1 MKRTFLA
8 LHFEGGAVHEFEL
21 LDGYYVIGGD
31 AAANLRIDLPTVAPR
46 HLALAIVWG
55 KVQVEPFV
63 QGIVVNGYE
72 IAERVEVELPA
83 SVEFSG
89 VVMLLRHEGVEA
101 EDPDKTIPL
110 ARKPSAQSLDPDKTI
125 TVARSREAASVDPD
139 ATIVRPRQPG
149 GANFGGTGGEGF
161 APLQGGFRLGNE
173 IARGGMGRIHVGE
186 DFQLKRQVAI
196 KISHDSGVDPRF
208 SREAE
213 VLARLAHPNIVPVIA
228 LGVDD
233 GGRPYYAM
241 KLVKGR
247 TLQAVLKSLR
257 EGDAQAAKEFSLP
270 NLLTI
275 FRKVCDA
282 VAFAHS
288 QKILHRDLKPEN
300 IMVGEYGEVLVM
312 DWGLAKILGDPVAE
326 TGERKPERQPAVEES
341 GDFGRTLDGDVMGS
355 PYYMSPEQ
363 AMGKVNLLDERS
375 DIYSL
380 GGILYALLTLRPP
393 VDGKSV
399 AEILTKVKSG
409 EITPMTTTR
418 RGRAKREPGEPAAMG
433 RQIPEALQA
442 VTKKAMARIPDK
454 RYGRVEE
461 LAKDIEAYQS
471 GYATKAENASALRQI
486 QLLVKRHKTVSALLA
501 LFFVAL
507 VGFTLKVMASE
518 RAAVA
523 ASEATRREVAKAL
536 ISAAEAAEDAKDPE
550 SMRDSLEKVPED
562 LRDSTREY
570 LQHKSNEVDLKITM
584 PEGGGILTSISA
596 YPGKPN
602 AFLVTQASGEI
613 SQVDSDTGKAT
624 LLWRVPPKKDYR
636 LFNALVFPD
645 GKRAA
650 LHFAKGDGA
659 LIAMAKIE
667 GGKWETAANFNPIE
681 LPPGVKVG
689 TLRITPPA
697 VFVLDTT
704 WKLSAYNPET
714 GARVWEKPGIR
725 FFTPVN
731 NGLHVDAVITE
742 KQKMDR
748 LLAQDGSLVAEGNV
762 DIPGIDEEAL
772 LHSSL
777 LFVRSGMKVQFWKL
791 ENQSLLWEARSVQGK
806 TPRRIACAHPRVGC
820 LIQSSA
826 LGRNLEV
833 WDTLG
838 NLLRTCRFFSNDPRS
853 SLAANRSTF
862 AAIEN
867 REIFLWRFL
876 PTPCQM
882 KLAVKYGLDGA
893 VAIAGGRRV
902 LGYRGVFALYDSSN
916 PQAGDKKI
924 SEEKKNGLAEGW
936 LMGADRKGER
946 IAMVKDDKVA
956 AYRFANDKLE
966 EIYPP
971 KKIDRVRGLFIYAL
985 HPSED
990 LFWFADKVL
999 EFSTGKELASLDMQ
1013 SNQVRN
1019 FIDLNNLRSKSGV
1032 WVGPEHLVTPALGS
1046 TQATGGPADQKM
1058 LVLWNAKTGAAE
1070 AKVSALQVNSL
1081 EASPDG
1087 KWVVEGGADKRV
1099 RIRNGKTLGV
1109 EREFRAHDGPIS
1121 GLAWHPRLPVLATAC
1136 GTSVRLWSTEN
1147 WKMLEEIQVEE
1158 APRPPILDIPGEEG
1172 RRLFVWI
1179 WGNISIFEPKCFQ
1192 KTL

>member
-83 SVEFSG
+83 SVEFPG
-89 VVMLLRHEGVEA
+89 VGMLLRHEEVEA
-101 EDPDKTIPL
+101 EDPDKTIPF

-125 TVARSREAASVDPD
+125 TVARPREAAPVDPD

-228 LGVDD
+228 LGVDNE
-233 GGRPYYAM
+233 GRPYYAM

-312 DWGLAKILGDPVAE
+312 DWGLAKILGDPMAE
-326 TGERKPERQPAVEES
+326 TGERKSERQPAVEES

-393 VDGKSV
+393 LDGKSV
-399 AEILTKVKSG
+399 AEILTKVKNG

-418 RGRAKREPGEPAAMG
+418 RGRTKREPGEPATMG

-442 VTKKAMARIPDK
+442 VTKKAMARFPDK

-501 LFFVAL
+501 LFFVAM

-550 SMRDSLEKVPED
+550 AMRDSLAKVPED
-562 LRDSTREY
+562 LRDSTWAY

-584 PEGGGILTSISA
+584 PGGGGFLSSISA

-602 AFLVTQASGEI
+602 AFLVTQHTGEI
-613 SQVDSDTGKAT
+613 SQVDSDTGKVT
-624 LLWRVPPKKDYR
+624 QLWRVPPKKDYG
-636 LFNALVFPD
+636 LSNAIVFPD

-650 LHFAKGDGA
+650 LLLANNSGA
-659 LIAMAKIE
+659 TIMMAKIE
-667 GGKWETAANFNPIE
+667 GGKWEAAANFSPIE
-681 LPPGVKVG
+681 LPPGVSVL
-689 TLRITPPA
+689 TLRISPTA

-704 WKLSAYNPET
+704 RKLSAYNPET
-714 GARVWEKPGIR
+714 GALAWEKPGIR

-731 NGLHVDAVITE
+731 NGLHVDAVTTE

-762 DIPGIDEEAL
+762 GMPGMGDGAL
-772 LHSSL
+772 VGGCV
-777 LFVRSGMKVQFWKL
+777 FVLSGDKVQLWKL
-791 ENQSLLWEARSVQGK
+791 ENQSLLWEARFDKGK
-806 TPRRIACAHPRVGC
+806 TSIRNACDHPRVGS

-833 WDTLG
+833 WDTSG
-838 NLLRTCRFFSNDPRS
+838 NLMRTCRFFSNDPRY
-853 SLAANRSTF
+853 SLAANGSTF
-862 AAIEN
+862 AATEN

-882 KLAVKYGLDGA
+882 KLAVNGRDA
-893 VAIAGGRRV
+893 AAPMAGGRRV
-902 LGYRGVFALYDSSN
+902 LCFRDVFALYDSSN
-916 PQAGDKKI
+916 PQAGGKKI
-924 SEEKKNGLAEGW
+924 SEEKSGLADGW
-936 LMGADRKGER
+936 LMGTDRKGER
-946 IAMVKDDKVA
+946 IAMVKNDSVA
-956 AYRFANDKLE
+956 AFRFANDKLE

-971 KKIDRVRGLFIYAL
+971 KKIDRVRGLTIHAF
-985 HPSED
+985 HPTED

-999 EFSTGKELASLDMQ
+999 EFSTGKEVASLDLQ
-1013 SNQVRN
+1013 NNQVRD
-1019 FIDLNNLRSKSGV
+1019 FIALNNLRSKSGV
-1032 WVGPEHLVTPALGS
+1032 WVGSEHLVTPAVGS
-1046 TQATGGPADQKM
+1046 TQATGGSADQKM
-1058 LVLWNAKTGAAE
+1058 LVLWNAKTGVAE
-1070 AKVSALQVNSL
+1070 AKVSAPQVNSL

-1087 KWVVEGGADKRV
+1087 KWVVEGGVDKRI
-1099 RIRNGKTLGV
+1099 RIRNGKTLEI
-1109 EREFRAHDGPIS
+1109 EREFRAHDGPVS
-1121 GLAWHPRLPVLATAC
+1121 GLAWHPRLPILATAS

-1147 WKMLEEIQVEE
+1147 WKMLEEIQLEE
-1158 APRPPILDIPGEEG
+1158 ASRPPILDIPGEEG

-1179 WGNISIFEPKCFQ
+1179 EGRISIFEPKCFQ
-1192 KTL
+1192 KTP